1 MGMQVDELDP
11 DVTDATGQM
20 PPAPPMRLDVA
31 GARVTISCPSRAA
44 LFDQMAQRLRHG
56 QGFALAT
63 INLDHLVKLRESD
76 AFRTAY
82 ARHELVVADGNPV
95 VWLSRLARR
104 PVALLPGSE
113 LIEPI
118 CAWAAQQGIAVAFC
132 GSTAATL
139 DKAATELRR
148 RIPGLRIAAQIAPPM
163 GFDPTGAEARA
174 VLEKLRTSGA
184 GICFLAL
191 GAPKQE
197 ILAIHGRRVAP
208 ELGFVSIGAGLDF
221 IAGHQTRAPRL
232 VRRLALE
239 WLWRML
245 SDPKRLA
252 LRYIKCALILPG
264 HGWAALRLRARN
276 ARD

>member
-1 MGMQVDELDP
+1 
-11 DVTDATGQM
+11 
-20 PPAPPMRLDVA
+20 MRLDVA
-31 GARVTISCPSRAA
+31 GARVTISCPTRAM
-44 LFDQMAQRLRHG
+44 LFEQMEQRLRLG

-63 INLDHLVKLRESD
+63 INLDHLVKLRESGD
-76 AFRTAY
+76 FREAY
-82 ARHELVVADGNPV
+82 SRHELVVADGNPV

-118 CAWAAQQGIAVAFC
+118 CAWAARQGIAVAFC

-139 DKAATELRR
+139 DKAATELRHK
-148 RIPGLRIAAQIAPPM
+148 IPGLRIAAQIAPPM
-163 GFDPTGAEARA
+163 GFDPVGPDARA
-174 VLEKLRTSGA
+174 MLEELRAAGA

-191 GAPKQE
+191 SAPKQE
-197 ILAIHGRRVAP
+197 ILAIHGRDVAP

-221 IAGHQTRAPRL
+221 ISGRQTRAPRL

-245 SDPKRLA
+245 SDPKRLV
-252 LRYIKCALILPG
+252 LRYIKSALILPG
-264 HGWAALRLRARN
+264 QARAALRLRAEH
-276 ARD
+276 ARE